1 MQVFFLIIA
10 ASLLVPLYLIIIF
23 WNWIALGI
31 YGCFGISGSVEVDGI
46 HLSNTIKIINRLLL
60 WQDIVQVDEVY
71 QPPFFYLMVLLKS
84 NELVKIDFR
93 SDRNLEL
100 VLKEHNIPFV
110 KKHNIMNRIGRE

>member
-1 MQVFFLIIA
+1 MQVFFLII

-46 HLSNTIKIINRLLL
+46 RLSNAIGTINRLLL

-84 NELVKIDFR
+84 DELVKIDFQ
-93 SDRNLEL
+93 SDRNLNI
-100 VLKEHNIPFV
+100 VLQTHNIPFF
-110 KKHNIMNRIGRE
+110 KKHNIMNWSDRE